1 MAGSD
6 GNQPKPWLDPQG
18 TRDGREGRNVAPL
31 LPRLSTTGRASVGPW
46 DRLKV
51 QSSPRL
57 TAGPRVIPLGGT
69 SAGPRSTSGPGAVE
83 RKVAKCLVI

>member
-69 SAGPRSTSGPGAVE
+69 SAGPRSQVDPG
-83 RKVAKCLVI
+83 R